1 MCGAVDTAVLSG
13 DALVQGRRVRLHPAA
28 CRFMFPIFIV
38 LRFDGNC
45 KRLSEKT
52 GRRGAPVHWERPV
65 CRGGPMGRP
74 PSAALPGEERTRG
87 AAPVGRNPLRTGF
100 PRFPLDFCPP
110 RGYTVFELVKL

>member
-13 DALVQGRRVRLHPAA
+13 LALVQGRRVLLHPAA
-28 CRFMFPIFIV
+28 CRFMFPISIV

-65 CRGGPMGRP
+65 CRGGPMGPFPFRGSGTPRGRADTRSRPWGEEP
-74 PSAALPGEERTRG
+74 PSDGISQ
-87 AAPVGRNPLRTGF
+87 V
-100 PRFPLDFCPP
+100 PP
-110 RGYTVFELVKL
+110 